1 MNGNITQLNNKLEVL
16 IQNDQKYK
24 NFMKFQ
30 ENSIKRLKK
39 IKGYQEYIIN
49 YLIDKNNIINVD
61 YLKKN
66 RENQNK
72 LKNMGKLGA
81 GLGVLRRMRSSVN
94 GNFFAFKK
102 KRSRKGSLEEPTK
115 KAKIKEHQKEFFDNV
130 KNIGVKRLR
139 SSIVGN
145 KSSFYKDNNQNN
157 EMKSKTNPF
166 RKLNKNK
173 KKLKFKSFD
182 ENILKV
188 SKKRKKNNKIENVQN
203 IRQKSSSLPVK
214 KKEIIDKWEK

>member
-1 MNGNITQLNNKLEVL
+1 MNIKRKKNISSQFILKIKLINEFKNFKNNLLIARNNSLSFNDVLKTLGEKMNGNITQLNNKLEVL

-157 EMKSKTNPF
+157 ERKSKTNPF
-166 RKLNKNK
+166 RKLNKN
-173 KKLKFKSFD
+173 
-182 ENILKV
+182 N
-188 SKKRKKNNKIENVQN
+188 
-203 IRQKSSSLPVK
+203 
-214 KKEIIDKWEK
+214 

>member
-1 MNGNITQLNNKLEVL
+1 
-16 IQNDQKYK
+16 
-24 NFMKFQ
+24 
-30 ENSIKRLKK
+30 
-39 IKGYQEYIIN
+39 
-49 YLIDKNNIINVD
+49 
-61 YLKKN
+61 
-66 RENQNK
+66 
-72 LKNMGKLGA
+72 MGKLGA

-214 KKEIIDKWEK
+214 KKEIIDKWKNKIEIKNIL